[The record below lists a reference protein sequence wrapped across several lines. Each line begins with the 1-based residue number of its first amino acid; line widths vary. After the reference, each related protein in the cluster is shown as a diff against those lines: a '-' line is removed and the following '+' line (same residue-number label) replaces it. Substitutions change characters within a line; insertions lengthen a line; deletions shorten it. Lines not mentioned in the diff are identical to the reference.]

1 MPIYGMQIISH
12 LKILCVLGFQAEW
25 AWKISV
31 KARKLPAVAEVM
43 KRWQTLTIKYCV
55 FFAEGRKT
63 KLDMV
68 ALAYNH
74 NTGKQRQLDP

>member
-1 MPIYGMQIISH
+1 M
-12 LKILCVLGFQAEW
+12 
-25 AWKISV
+25 
-31 KARKLPAVAEVM
+31 AEVM
-43 KRWQTLTIKYCV
+43 KRWQTLAIKYCV